1 MKTITL
7 KEAHDILSDCSAVIL
22 DGNALMYPDTADL
35 EDDPTNEFLYLSYID
50 EGLDYNVK
58 FVEENNQNVT
68 IEGAFMTL
76 TDNEGDKVILTIL
89 EPKQLLSKST
99 LLGESWVSSASS
111 VTSKKGDWITS

>member
-22 DGNALMYPDTADL
+22 DGNALMYPYTADL
-35 EDDPTNEFLYLSYID
+35 EDDPTNEFLYLSWTD
-50 EGLDYNVK
+50 EEGLSYNVK

-89 EPKQLLSKST
+89 DPKQLCTKSN
-99 LLGESWVSSASS
+99 
-111 VTSKKGDWITS
+111 